1 MNEIYK
7 MVSSFMGRYPNTI
20 AWRIKKHCKVAALN
34 LNDDENLRYAFACQK
49 NCHFYDIFRTYVV
62 VVTDKRIFLVQKR
75 MIFGYLFLSITP
87 DMYNDLSI
95 SSGLIWGMINIDTVK
110 ETIYLSNIEKRAL
123 PEIEDVLSSFI
134 AETKNNEAC

>member
-1 MNEIYK
+1 M
-7 MVSSFMGRYPNTI
+7 P
-20 AWRIKKHCKVAALN
+20 
-34 LNDDENLRYAFACQK
+34 K